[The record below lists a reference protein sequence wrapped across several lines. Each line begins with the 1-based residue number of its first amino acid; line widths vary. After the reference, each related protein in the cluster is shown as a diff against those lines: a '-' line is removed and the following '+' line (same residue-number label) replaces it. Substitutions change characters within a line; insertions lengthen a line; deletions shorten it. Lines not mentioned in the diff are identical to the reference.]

1 MFARLDQEDLGH
13 GAAGALAEHKM
24 WFQRGGVGF
33 IDIIEQ
39 NMGKNGQ
46 AMSARAE
53 WTVERK
59 NATSQA
65 YPLAMIF
72 EAMEHRKLRQGL
84 EGRGRD
90 LVLGMQQTQTAAPAR
105 TGPDR
110 VVVSSRLKG
119 GMRKIRENGNGQ
131 WRQMENS
138 HGILDLI

>member
-1 MFARLDQEDLGH
+1 
-13 GAAGALAEHKM
+13 
-24 WFQRGGVGF
+24 VGF

-110 VVVSSRLKG
+110 VVVRQDSRVVCGKFG
-119 GMRKIRENGNGQ
+119 RMETVNGVR
-131 WRQMENS
+131 WKTLTVFS
-138 HGILDLI
+138 A